1 MDNQLPRLELPKRW
15 EALKE
20 KSQQADADPVA
31 IVEKVDAAAAYVDRL
46 LRNVRSGGTGQ
57 FSVVSGKSGS
67 GKTTFVSTL
76 PKFFDNVVVYDFDN
90 SRSLV
95 DLPKFIYRFYCKTRK
110 FSWVMTRKL
119 SETLSRNF
127 VHSCGM
133 VSRMNARM
141 ASANCF

>member
-1 MDNQLPRLELPKRW
+1 MTQYDVFWNPEGPGYLLDVQSDLLDGLTTRLVVPLMPQTQAPKPAAR
-15 EALKE
+15 LN
-20 KSQQADADPVA
+20 P
-31 IVEKVDAAAAYVDRL
+31 IVKIAEEPH
-46 LRNVRSGGTGQ
+46 
-57 FSVVSGKSGS
+57 FM
-67 GKTTFVSTL
+67 
-76 PKFFDNVVVYDFDN
+76 VYRHYF
-90 SRSLV
+90 
-95 DLPKFIYRFYCKTRK
+95 KTRK